1 MTRNPAATPSSCRA
15 PYAQRRSRSTHL
27 ALRWG
32 AFFSIVLSL
41 SACLPAKA
49 QEVPEVPRAE
59 FFGGYSYMRFNG
71 QPLGFADT
79 SNLNGYIGAIS
90 GNLTRELGGIAE
102 ITGNYSPHVN
112 VRAVLLGPQY
122 IHPRGKF
129 TYSAHVLFGEARSFD
144 SVGTGAG
151 STASAVAVGG
161 GIDWAFRRH
170 FDVRIVQADYLHT
183 RLFQLSENNLQF
195 STGIVYRWGR
205 IKWRPQRPPSAPK
218 P

>member
-1 MTRNPAATPSSCRA
+1 MPIVVATRRT
-15 PYAQRRSRSTHL
+15 SRC
-27 ALRWG
+27 ARG
-32 AFFSIVLSL
+32 AFFSLVLSL

-49 QEVPEVPRAE
+49 QEVPDVPRLEVFA
-59 FFGGYSYMRFNG
+59 GYSYMRFNS

-79 SNLNGYIGAIS
+79 SNLNGWIGAIS
-90 GNLTRELGGIAE
+90 GNLTRDLGGIAE
-102 ITGNYSPHVN
+102 ATGNYSPHLN

-122 IHPRGKF
+122 IHARGKF

-151 STASAVAVGG
+151 STASAVAAGG
-161 GIDWAFRRH
+161 GIDWAFRRR
-170 FDVRIVQADYLHT
+170 FDIRIVQADYLHT

>member
-1 MTRNPAATPSSCRA
+1 M
-15 PYAQRRSRSTHL
+15 
-27 ALRWG
+27 
-32 AFFSIVLSL
+32 FSLVLCL
-41 SACLPAKA
+41 SACLPVRA
-49 QEVPEVPRAE
+49 QAVPEVPRLE
-59 FFGGYSYMRFNG
+59 VFGGYSYMRFNG

-79 SNLNGYIGAIS
+79 SNLNGWIGAIS

-102 ITGNYSPHVN
+102 ITGTYSPHVN
-112 VRAVLLGPQY
+112 VRAVLFGPQY

-129 TYSAHVLFGEARSFD
+129 TYSAHLLFGEARSFD

-161 GIDWAFRRH
+161 GIDWVFRRR

-205 IKWRPQRPPSAPK
+205 VKWRPQRPPSAPK

>member
-1 MTRNPAATPSSCRA
+1 MTRNPAATPSSYRP
-15 PYAQRRSRSTHL
+15 PYAKRRSRSTHL
-27 ALRWG
+27 GLRWG
-32 AFFSIVLSL
+32 ALFSIVLSL

-49 QEVPEVPRAE
+49 QEVPEVPRIEVFA
-59 FFGGYSYMRFNG
+59 GYSYMRFNG

-90 GNLTRELGGIAE
+90 GNLTRDLGGIAE

-129 TYSAHVLFGEARSFD
+129 TYSAHILFGEARSFD

-151 STASAVAVGG
+151 STGSAVAAGG
-161 GIDWAFRRH
+161 GIDWVFRRH

-205 IKWRPQRPPSAPK
+205 IKWRPEKPPSAPK